1 MAVRAALM
9 RALIM
14 GAPGSGKG
22 TVSSRIVQH
31 FALKHL
37 SSGDIL
43 RDNMNKKTGK
53 EGERGRQYI
62 KRSISKTQSRSY
74 LERHRNS
81 TIIFVILAKMRV
93 GNENMLWA
101 SLVYWLPYCAKP

>member
-1 MAVRAALM
+1 MVVRAALM

-43 RDNMNKKTGK
+43 RDNMNRKTGK
-53 EGERGRQYI
+53 ESERGRQYI
-62 KRSISKTQSRSY
+62 KRISFRSDGRPG
-74 LERHRNS
+74 L
-81 TIIFVILAKMRV
+81 
-93 GNENMLWA
+93 
-101 SLVYWLPYCAKP
+101 LVVALI

>member
-1 MAVRAALM
+1 MDLAGATARRGRGTLGFCFRPIPPSGSAMAVRAALM

-53 EGERGRQYI
+53 EGE
-62 KRSISKTQSRSY
+62 
-74 LERHRNS
+74 
-81 TIIFVILAKMRV
+81 
-93 GNENMLWA
+93 
-101 SLVYWLPYCAKP
+101 